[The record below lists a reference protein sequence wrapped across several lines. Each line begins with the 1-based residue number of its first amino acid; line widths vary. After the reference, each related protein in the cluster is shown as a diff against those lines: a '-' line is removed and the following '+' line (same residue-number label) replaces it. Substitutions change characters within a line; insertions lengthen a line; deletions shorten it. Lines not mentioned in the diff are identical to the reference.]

1 VAYGRAPSPE
11 RDISQCDGA
20 QRANRSAA
28 QSVSATITGPLD
40 GQGNVK
46 VHEQGTAN
54 VNVLG
59 NVSAQAAIP
68 ATQFSRHRF
77 LSGGFDDVSGPDP
90 AGRNYAI
97 TSVSFGNRGD
107 TPAEVS
113 LFAVYGTTTGDCTFT
128 VPINPSDEP
137 SATVPAHDTVS
148 MTFPQPFVIEAQSGA
163 NSCFGRCRAPSSR
176 DNCRWLHVLS
186 RIA

>member
-1 VAYGRAPSPE
+1 MKKWPMVALLVLSATFLSATVLSGPIA
-11 RDISQCDGA
+11 
-20 QRANRSAA
+20 SAA

-107 TPAEVS
+107 APAEVS
-113 LFAVYGTTTGDCTFT
+113 LFAVYGRPPVTARSRFPLIPAMGHRQRFRRMT
-128 VPINPSDEP
+128 P
-137 SATVPAHDTVS
+137 SA
-148 MTFPQPFVIEAQSGA
+148 
-163 NSCFGRCRAPSSR
+163 
-176 DNCRWLHVLS
+176 
-186 RIA
+186 